1 MAAPQGATTFIPYS
15 FACAAP
21 STASRMSPPSRS
33 RIPVV
38 AGLRYSEHALSR
50 GNRARSTSSTDAPAR
65 ASSMAVVAPAGPA
78 PTTTTSQRSVT
89 TSPRSG
95 RRNVRA
101 EHGRGRADERRRE
114 IHAVVVE
121 PSPTLRESY
130 QLVADRIAAL
140 EPRVARGTLVLALQR
155 RAQEGVRE
163 HARHA
168 CSREYDKPRSH
179 APRCQRGGQSGNE
192 RRAGHAAQ
200 RSQRRDT
207 PRRAAGHP
215 PPGGDEARRERRIGA
230 DFGGPGIG
238 GSGRDGAD
246 SPGPRAEQRGHQ
258 GDGAVGQH
266 LPRGAAR
273 APALGELREDAT
285 GEEESG
291 EQRESRPAEAP
302 CHAGPDGAGCD
313 EPAGGE
319 PPHSSNS
326 SSKIRR
332 FRSAGAPSARH
343 RARRKPRN
351 SFTQSNCS
359 PHGGQSVRC

>member
-33 RIPVV
+33 RISVV

-65 ASSMAVVAPAGPA
+65 ASSKAVVAPAGPA

-207 PRRAAGHP
+207 PRRAAGP
-215 PPGGDEARRERRIGA
+215 QETEEQLFEVELLAARR
-230 DFGGPGIG
+230 
-238 GSGRDGAD
+238 
-246 SPGPRAEQRGHQ
+246 
-258 GDGAVGQH
+258 AVGEVLTDLLLHRGRQLAVEVLIEVLLALPAIH
-266 LPRGAAR
+266 LADPLMYPIPTA
-273 APALGELREDAT
+273 
-285 GEEESG
+285 
-291 EQRESRPAEAP
+291 
-302 CHAGPDGAGCD
+302 
-313 EPAGGE
+313 
-319 PPHSSNS
+319 
-326 SSKIRR
+326 
-332 FRSAGAPSARH
+332 
-343 RARRKPRN
+343 
-351 SFTQSNCS
+351 
-359 PHGGQSVRC
+359 